1 MKFEIPNLRQGP
13 KQPNV
18 FDGRGQNYFVGGG
31 GKVSELVFGLPM
43 VKGEELAV
51 LSGGE
56 LAVLIRRSSA
66 AGGSSGTPYTSST
79 SIAAIT
85 GLAAEEQLKLAR
97 IGARLEDLIIDDK
110 AAAKDTAHQDLY
122 WKSVTAATMVLRQLD
137 IQLATGNGSAPNMRG
152 LESLPALFTGR
163 TAAEGSAAAFESDVR
178 KAIAAVTTNGRGPGE
193 GTHCLI
199 GNDRVLRRFMAVTG
213 GQNGKSGFAHD
224 ARSGLNVFHYM
235 GIPFYRTAI
244 ATTGGSGVEK
254 TKLYA
259 ANLGPTGLNLLYAY
273 GTPANFGLALDDASA
288 PTGQVVKDMVVH
300 GAWAL
305 ACWEGEAFFEITNVF
320 VEDAVL

>member
-51 LSGGE
+51 LSTGE
-56 LAVLIRRSSA
+56 LAILIRRSSA
-66 AGGSSGTPYTSST
+66 GGGTGTAYTSST
-79 SIAAIT
+79 SISAIT
-85 GLAAEEQLKLAR
+85 TLGTEAQLRLAR
-97 IGARLEDLIIDDK
+97 IGARLEDLIIDDR

-122 WKSVTAATMVLRQLD
+122 WKAVTGATIVLRQLD
-137 IQLATGNGSAPNMRG
+137 TQLATGNGSAPNMLG
-152 LESLPALFTGR
+152 LESLPSIFTGR
-163 TAAEGSAAAFESDVR
+163 TAAEATSADFEKDVR

-193 GTHCLI
+193 GAHCLI
-199 GNDRVLRRFMAVTG
+199 GNDRILRRLMAVSS
-213 GQNGKSGFAHD
+213 GQNGDSGWRHD
-224 ARSGLNVFHYM
+224 PRSGLVVFHYM
-235 GIPFYRTAI
+235 GLPFYRTAI
-244 ATTGGSGVEK
+244 ATTGIPPNEE

-259 ANLGPTGLNLLYAY
+259 ANLGPTGLNLVYAY
-273 GTPANFGLALDDASA
+273 GSPSSFGLALDDASS
-288 PTGQVVKDMVVH
+288 PSGQAVKDMFVH

-305 ACWEGEAFFEITNVF
+305 ACWEGEAFFEIT
-320 VEDAVL
+320 DVLVDPTLL